1 MNASGD
7 LTTTVTHGQVPWARG
22 AAACLLAL
30 VLGLTGCGL
39 GQPKVRHFKAQY
51 LGLEGRR
58 VAVLVAAPDDA
69 VARQPDLAEQL
80 AALIATTVRRGVAAA
95 DVTDPRVTTGLQ
107 QDNPFWSLQPPH
119 TLYQTLDA
127 QRLVIVDLTS
137 FRLRDP
143 ENNYLWLGTATAQVS
158 VYESDAADPANP
170 RFAAVVSSRF
180 PEDRAFGF
188 TDAQPRDIALGLSR
202 MLARDVARLFHD
214 YEVRQ

>member
-1 MNASGD
+1 M
-7 LTTTVTHGQVPWARG
+7 
-22 AAACLLAL
+22 
-30 VLGLTGCGL
+30 
-39 GQPKVRHFKAQY
+39 
-51 LGLEGRR
+51 
-58 VAVLVAAPDDA
+58 
-69 VARQPDLAEQL
+69 
-80 AALIATTVRRGVAAA
+80 
-95 DVTDPRVTTGLQ
+95 
-107 QDNPFWSLQPPH
+107 
-119 TLYQTLDA
+119 DA